1 MSSNVFFDLKPYFNK
16 KPTSQVICAF
26 CFGLIFGP
34 YSKGL
39 FVVAITKFLEE
50 LGYLLFADDYYSQPE
65 VRAGVI
71 SASIS
76 GWIIGRTISGFNVVE
91 EGVPEVY

>member
-1 MSSNVFFDLKPYFNK
+1 MVFYDLKPYFQK
-16 KPTSQVICAF
+16 TPTAQVIGAF
-26 CFGLIFGP
+26 CFGLLFGP

-39 FVVAITKFLEE
+39 FVVAITKLIEE
-50 LGYLLFADDYYSQPE
+50 IGYLLFTDDYYSQAE

-76 GWIIGRTISGFNVVE
+76 GWIIGRTISGHNVVE
-91 EGVPEVY
+91 EGVPEIY